1 MSGSAEPA
9 AVTLAEV
16 CDALAGVVDPCSI
29 ATGVPLTLAE
39 MGMVTDIAVDG
50 GRVAVTLVLTSP
62 VCWQAGNI
70 IQAVEASVSGLPRV
84 TAVRCTVDHDAGWL
98 PGQMDPRAR
107 RRLRSARPVPDPA
120 TGWPRP
126 ST

>member
-9 AVTLAEV
+9 AVTLADV
-16 CDALAGVVDPCSI
+16 RDALAGVVDPCSI

>member
-1 MSGSAEPA
+1 MSGSAEPRPA
-9 AVTLAEV
+9 TLADV
-16 CDALAGVVDPCSI
+16 RDALARVVDPCSI

-62 VCWQAGNI
+62 VCWQSGNI
-70 IQAVEASVSGLPRV
+70 IQAVEASVNRLPWV
-84 TAVRCTVDHDAGWL
+84 TAVTCTVDHDAGWL
-98 PGQMDPRAR
+98 PDQMDPRAR
-107 RRLRSARPVPDPA
+107 QRLRSVRPVPDPA
-120 TGWPRP
+120 TARTWP

>member
-1 MSGSAEPA
+1 MSGSAGPA
-9 AVTLAEV
+9 AVTLADV
-16 CDALAGVVDPCSI
+16 RDALAGVVDPCSI

-70 IQAVEASVSGLPRV
+70 IQAVEAAISRVPRV
-84 TAVRCTVDHDAGWL
+84 TAVRCTIDHDAGWL

-107 RRLRSARPVPDPA
+107 RRLRSVRPVPDPA

-126 ST
+126 SA

>member
-9 AVTLAEV
+9 AVTLADV
-16 CDALAGVVDPCSI
+16 RDALAGVVDPCSI

-39 MGMVTDIAVDG
+39 MGMVTDIAVDD
-50 GRVAVTLVLTSP
+50 GRVTVTLVLTSP

-70 IQAVEASVSGLPRV
+70 IQAVEASISRVPRV
-84 TAVRCTVDHDAGWL
+84 TAVRCTIDHDAGWL
-98 PGQMDPRAR
+98 PGQMDPHAR

-120 TGWPRP
+120 TARQWP
-126 ST
+126 SA

>member
-1 MSGSAEPA
+1 MSGSAEPRPA
-9 AVTLAEV
+9 TLADV
-16 CDALAGVVDPCSI
+16 RDALAGVVDPCSI
-29 ATGVPLTLAE
+29 STGVPLTLAE
-39 MGMVTDIAVDG
+39 MGMVRDIAVDG

-70 IQAVEASVSGLPRV
+70 IQAVEASVSRLPRV
-84 TAVRCTVDHDAGWL
+84 TAVTCTVDHDAGWL

-107 RRLRSARPVPDPA
+107 QRLRSVRPVPDPA
-120 TGWPRP
+120 TARPWP